1 MGIKQIRGFTMST
14 WVASKKTAKRPF
26 QTTHRLVIKI
36 RASWIIFASS
46 LCANVYGIDA
56 QQVLSSSLD
65 LAGNSY
71 KCENSAKPSLTCA
84 DPSVSNQ
91 SCLSTCENGLNF
103 KTSIPDFLQPGG
115 GSSSDSSLDDCQESK
130 EECLKDKENPKNDLN
145 EKKASNK
152 QSEAEQEFSKD
163 KQDLENRRSEKEQE
177 LLQQEKNSTAAL
189 SECQNKAAVTYLGCY
204 SDARNRVLAD
214 KMDTNNQ
221 MTIMKCAF
229 ACQGYR
235 YFGVQDGKE
244 CHCGNSFKYEPEL
257 LDDSLCGNACSGNN
271 KQKCG
276 GGWKNSVYEMKV

>member
-14 WVASKKTAKRPF
+14 WVASKSKDSKRKALDEHVNLASAPH
-26 QTTHRLVIKI
+26 TDAEGTI

-145 EKKASNK
+145 EKN
-152 QSEAEQEFSKD
+152 